1 MIITITSFKGGVAK
15 TTTAVHLACYLQN
28 RNKKKE
34 QVLLID
40 GDPNR
45 SCLAWSKRG
54 QLPVKVIDEKAAT
67 RHIKNYE
74 HIIIDTPAR
83 PQSEELEALAEG
95 CDILLLP
102 TTPDALAIDAL
113 SLTIEALK
121 NVPEIDYRV
130 LLTIIPPKPN
140 RDGDEA
146 RELLTDAGLPVMQ
159 SSIGRMIVFQRAALQ
174 GVPVYEV
181 KDKKAQVA
189 WQQYK
194 KVGKELLG

>member
-102 TTPDALAIDAL
+102 TTPDA
-113 SLTIEALK
+113 K
-121 NVPEIDYRV
+121 RN
-130 LLTIIPPKPN
+130 
-140 RDGDEA
+140 
-146 RELLTDAGLPVMQ
+146 
-159 SSIGRMIVFQRAALQ
+159 
-174 GVPVYEV
+174 
-181 KDKKAQVA
+181 
-189 WQQYK
+189 
-194 KVGKELLG
+194 